1 MGADILVGTPGRLID
16 FMSNGRID
24 LSAIETICLDEADE
38 MLKIGFKEDIEMIFK
53 YIYKSCNR
61 KIQCLLF
68 SATIPDWI
76 WDISQKYQE
85 KPQFVDMLKDGFTM
99 TSKTV

>member
-38 MLKIGFKEDIEMIFK
+38 MLKIGFKEDI
-53 YIYKSCNR
+53 
-61 KIQCLLF
+61 
-68 SATIPDWI
+68 
-76 WDISQKYQE
+76 
-85 KPQFVDMLKDGFTM
+85 
-99 TSKTV
+99 